1 MAAEAQKA
9 GQRRRRLLHSPSPR
23 APKRGWELARSQ
35 RRFLPSR
42 SDHPSPMAVINYP
55 CMRVAVSRRCSTA
68 KRPSGAAFLL
78 SFVSNTIFLDRTKY
92 SKETLVFCYK
102 QPSLAN
108 GTTGRSMGSPESRAG
123 TWRRPQSECPV
134 ETSRPFSP
142 LWTTSLP
149 APCGLTR
156 TLCFLIFLCK
166 FSKYFNCTFLLP
178 CFNFEFR
185 FRLTYRL
192 ILREKE
198 LHFNIGIYNPSKD
211 LTFSFNLLLHTYF
224 KVPDVRRCQITGL
237 HGCTFIDK
245 VCSFKSVKIEF
256 ENLIVFNVSTD
267 ERRSNVPRGQR
278 CGHHWRVDGPH
289 LPEHTSRTHHH
300 QRGVWP

>member
-1 MAAEAQKA
+1 MQAKINYKLMAAEAQKA

-78 SFVSNTIFLDRTKY
+78 SFVSNTIFLHRTKY

-123 TWRRPQSECPV
+123 TWRRPQSECPA
-134 ETSRPFSP
+134 ET
-142 LWTTSLP
+142 
-149 APCGLTR
+149 
-156 TLCFLIFLCK
+156 
-166 FSKYFNCTFLLP
+166 
-178 CFNFEFR
+178 
-185 FRLTYRL
+185 
-192 ILREKE
+192 
-198 LHFNIGIYNPSKD
+198 
-211 LTFSFNLLLHTYF
+211 
-224 KVPDVRRCQITGL
+224 
-237 HGCTFIDK
+237 
-245 VCSFKSVKIEF
+245 
-256 ENLIVFNVSTD
+256 
-267 ERRSNVPRGQR
+267 
-278 CGHHWRVDGPH
+278 
-289 LPEHTSRTHHH
+289 
-300 QRGVWP
+300 